1 VEFAF
6 RDTPP
11 IHLFHHPLLLCRW
24 EPKRTELAKLEDKLA
39 KLTEQLLQFEAMK
52 KQVEDERKK
61 SEALAKEDLN
71 KSSGR
76 NRTHDQAQRRLK
88 NPPVIVIASPAEGS
102 TVEGQFILSIAK

>member
-1 VEFAF
+1 MPVGTDKEQN
-6 RDTPP
+6 
-11 IHLFHHPLLLCRW
+11 
-24 EPKRTELAKLEDKLA
+24 LAKLEDKLA

-61 SEALAKEDLN
+61 SEALAKELEQKQRAEQDLMI
-71 KSSGR
+71 
-76 NRTHDQAQRRLK
+76 RLRDGSK